1 VVKIVSQNISGPA
14 FAKEIMAMGAQ
25 LDKSVLDAT
34 REMYLQFHK
43 EKPMPDVHII
53 ADQSYGTDPRQS
65 LDVHVPSAN
74 GQGLATVIYFHGGGF
89 VGGNKNAAGLHIYGN
104 VANYFAENGMIGI
117 NATYRLAPHATW
129 PSASQDVG
137 VALQWAIDHV
147 AQYGGDPSKIFI
159 CGQSAGGAHVA
170 NYAFRKDMHLTSG
183 PGFCGVILLSGPF
196 SVTPGKVSENALNY
210 YGSDESQYNKM
221 HLLGNITYFDTPVF
235 IGYSEFDP
243 PSFKANSAELSKKLI
258 ELSGK
263 SPCMQLFQGHNHY
276 SPAFSFRTDDVTVS
290 GVVLDFCL
298 KNC

>member
-1 VVKIVSQNISGPA
+1 VVKIVSPNKSGPV
-14 FAKEIMAMGAQ
+14 FAVEISAMGYK

-34 REMYLQFHK
+34 REMYLQLHK
-43 EKPMPDVHII
+43 EKATPDVHII
-53 ADQSYGTDPRQS
+53 ADQSYGADPRQC
-65 LDVHVPSAN
+65 LDVHVPSAK

-89 VGGNKNAAGLHIYGN
+89 VGGNKNAAGPHIYGN

-137 VALQWAIDHV
+137 AALQWAIDHV
-147 AQYGGDPSKIFI
+147 AQYGGDSSKIFI

-170 NYAFRKDMHLTSG
+170 NYAFRKDMHLPSG

-196 SVTPGKVSENALNY
+196 SVMAGKVTENALNY

-221 HLLGNITYFDTPVF
+221 HLFGNITYFDTPVF

-243 PSFKANSAELSKKLI
+243 PSFKANSAELSMKMI
-258 ELSGK
+258 QLSGK
-263 SPCMQLFQGHNHY
+263 SPRTQLFKGHNHY

-290 GVVLDFCL
+290 GAVLDFCL